1 MVPGVASSGPGLT
14 LLDCIAR
21 TASLTPQP
29 TGCRHPINM
38 SSVLTS
44 STRIDARARSRSAR
58 HLPFMHRAR
67 AIAIVWIVSMHC
79 VGALDWSS
87 NPHLYR
93 FLVELF
99 QGSTVLFFMI
109 SGYLFQHLSDQFD
122 YVGYLGNKFRHVI
135 LPYLVVSTPGIV
147 LLLTKPEFAID
158 NPELAQASWWV
169 KALFLYFYG
178 GAQLNHVLW
187 FVAVVAI
194 YYLFAPVFVHVLR
207 HPRWFA
213 LLLVL
218 LPISLLAHRTTTQ
231 KYHHLQLALY
241 FLSAYMSGMAAGL
254 YAERILAFVNRYM
267 VWFIGLFVA
276 LFAGHLML
284 TDYVGS
290 YVDEIFSSS
299 NGLIDW
305 IFLQKFVLFFV
316 LIALLQRVD
325 RQRMDL
331 VDHLATVSF
340 AIYFL
345 HIYVLHVYSHFV
357 HWTQFPGSLASF
369 AMLLAMSLGGSV
381 AIAYLC
387 RRVFGHN
394 SRMLIGA

>member
-1 MVPGVASSGPGLT
+1 
-14 LLDCIAR
+14 
-21 TASLTPQP
+21 
-29 TGCRHPINM
+29 M

-44 STRIDARARSRSAR
+44 STTSDVRASSRATM
-58 HLPFMHRAR
+58 HLPYVHRAR
-67 AIAIVWIVSMHC
+67 AVAIVWIVAMHC

-87 NPHLYR
+87 NQRLYR

-109 SGYLFQHLSDQFD
+109 SGYLFQHLSDRFD
-122 YVGYLGNKFRHVI
+122 YAGYLGKKFRNVI
-135 LPYLVVSTPGIV
+135 LPYLVVSTPGIL

-158 NPELAQASWWV
+158 NPELAHAAWWV

-187 FVAVVAI
+187 FVAIVAI
-194 YYLFAPVFVHVLR
+194 YYLLAPVFVHVLR
-207 HPRWFA
+207 HPRWFVV
-213 LLLVL
+213 LLVL
-218 LPISLLAHRTTTQ
+218 LPISLLAHRSSTQ

-254 YAERILAFVNRYM
+254 YAERTLAFVNRH
-267 VWFIGLFVA
+267 IGAFVAVFVA
-276 LFAGHLML
+276 LFAGHLMF

-290 YVDEIFSSS
+290 YVDEIFSTS

-316 LIALLQRVD
+316 LIGLLRRLDAKRMAAVD
-325 RQRMDL
+325 Y
-331 VDHLATVSF
+331 LATISF

-357 HWTQFPGSLASF
+357 HWTQYPGSMASLGV
-369 AMLLAMSLGGSV
+369 LLVLSLGGSV
-381 AIAYLC
+381 AIATASRQL
-387 RRVFGHN
+387 FGRN